1 MSLRILALPICLLVL
16 SLLPGG
22 VLLASGNLNFQD
34 PKPDSAELREAR
46 ELRDS
51 AVKLY
56 NEGNYKEA
64 LQPAKRVLEIR
75 DKSLP
80 PDDERVIDAV
90 ATLAAIQAALNNFGQ
105 AEELYKRVVRTT
117 EKASGAK
124 SLYAADALG
133 MLAWLHHMKGNP
145 SQAEDDYKQELAI
158 REKVAGPETKEIAR
172 TLLKLAQLYQ
182 FEGELKRAEPL
193 YQRLIAFDDKSF
205 PDAKMMVSDGLNA
218 YSCLLRK
225 MKKPEQA
232 EELERRIAG
241 PATNPKVPGKTEG
254 VLNGKALRLPHPPY
268 PLEARR
274 SGASGTVEVRVT
286 ISETGKVLHACA
298 QSGHRLLW
306 KASESA
312 AYTSEFAPT
321 LLEGTP
327 VKVTGI
333 ITYNFVRQN

>member
-1 MSLRILALPICLLVL
+1 MTLRILALPICLLVL
-16 SLLPGG
+16 SVLPAR
-22 VLLASGNLNFQD
+22 VVFAGNLNLQD
-34 PKPDSAELREAR
+34 PKAESAELTEAR
-46 ELRDS
+46 ELRES
-51 AVKLY
+51 SVNLY
-56 NEGNYKEA
+56 NKGNYKEA
-64 LQPAKRVLEIR
+64 LTAAKRVLEIR
-75 DKSLP
+75 ERSLP

-90 ATLAAIQAALNNFGQ
+90 ANLAAVQAALNNFGQ
-105 AEELYKRVVRTT
+105 AEELYKRVLRTT
-117 EKASGAK
+117 EKAGGRK
-124 SLYAADALG
+124 SLYAADALD
-133 MLAWLHHMKGNP
+133 MLAWLHHIKGDP

-158 REKVAGPETKEIAR
+158 REKVSGPESRGMAQA
-172 TLLKLAQLYQ
+172 LLKLAQLYQ
-182 FEGELKRAEPL
+182 FEGELKKAEPL
-193 YQRLIAFDDKSF
+193 YQRLIAFDNKSF
-205 PDAKMMVSDGLNA
+205 PDAAEMVRDGINA

-225 MKKPEQA
+225 LKKPEQA

-241 PATNPKVPGKTEG
+241 PATTPKVPGKTEG

-274 SGASGTVEVRVT
+274 SGVTGIVEVRVT
-286 ISETGKVLHACA
+286 ISEDGKVLHACA

-306 KASESA
+306 KVSETA